1 MTRTEPHEA
10 RRDIVAAGFRAS
22 PQPMLIADGD
32 GRAVAASEGLAALLG
47 LPVDAL
53 PGEICGDW
61 FLPADA
67 MAECALQGGCQGGLQ
82 RHLQLRNVRGEFVP
96 VEVTCSS
103 FAAAPAAAAGGDADE
118 PLPARRHCYFRIEDS
133 RARQQEDQLRAARLA
148 KLPLLNQVSEA
159 LYGVHLTLDQ
169 ILQAIL
175 ICVTAG
181 QGLRFNRAFLLLV
194 DEAGANLRGELAIG
208 PSSAEEAARIW
219 HDLADRP
226 GDLFEMMT
234 SYDQSIKNT
243 NAAVNAIVR
252 RMTVPLVP
260 GEHLLVRAMLERRVE
275 RVTPDRNL
283 PGADE
288 LRGWLG
294 GGPFAVAPLTI
305 RSGPVGVIVA
315 DNAISGQEIGDLDL
329 EFLQMFA
336 NQSASAIENSRLYRE
351 LERRLIDL
359 RRAHHQ
365 QKEDQQTLLRMERLS
380 VMGET
385 SAIVAHELRNPLVA
399 IGGFARTLT
408 RNLDETDPNH
418 RFATII
424 ADEVARMEEIIHDLL
439 DFIRP
444 RKLLRQETVLDAL
457 VTETAERFRAELEGA
472 GIGLVV
478 ENGCAQA
485 VRKCHPGEIQQ
496 VLQNYLLNALQA
508 QAFGGTV
515 TVRTSQVD
523 GGLKVEVLDSGPGFA
538 DSDGK
543 RLFSPFFSTKPTGSG
558 LGLTICAQIIKAHGG
573 VTGAANRP
581 EGGAAFWFILPLP
594 RGQGG

>member
-1 MTRTEPHEA
+1 MSATESGA
-10 RRDIVAAGFRAS
+10 LRQAIVAAGFRACGK
-22 PQPMLIADGD
+22 PLLVMDVE
-32 GRAVAASEGLAALLG
+32 GRAVAASEGFAALLG

-53 PGEICGDW
+53 AGEICGDW
-61 FLPADA
+61 FLPPGALG
-67 MAECALQGGCQGGLQ
+67 ECSLLGGCQGGQQ
-82 RHLQLRNVRGEFVP
+82 RQLQLRNVHGDMIP
-96 VEVTCSS
+96 VEVTCGG
-103 FAAAPAAAAGGDADE
+103 FLADPLLPAADGEAGAQDTRRHCILIVEDE
-118 PLPARRHCYFRIEDS
+118 RARRH
-133 RARQQEDQLRAARLA
+133 EDQVRAARLA

-159 LYGVHLTLDQ
+159 LYGAHLTLDQ
-169 ILQAIL
+169 ILQAVL

-194 DEAGANLRGELAIG
+194 DESGANLRGELAIG

-226 GDLFEMMT
+226 ADLFEMMT

-243 NAAVNAIVR
+243 NAAVNEVVR
-252 RMTVPLVP
+252 RMTVPLEH
-260 GEHLLVRAMLERRVE
+260 GEHLLVRAMHERRVV
-275 RVTPDRNL
+275 RVSSDMHL
-283 PGADE
+283 PGVEE

-351 LERRLIDL
+351 LERRLVDL

-408 RNLDETDPNH
+408 RNLEESDPNH
-418 RFATII
+418 RFAAII

-472 GIGLVV
+472 GIGLEV
-478 ENGCAQA
+478 EAACGEAA
-485 VRKCHPGEIQQ
+485 LECHPGEIQQ
-496 VLQNYLLNALQA
+496 VLQNYLMNAMQA
-508 QAFGGTV
+508 QAFGGRV
-515 TVRTSQVD
+515 TVRTTQVD

-538 DSDGK
+538 DGDGT

-594 RGQGG
+594 RG

>member
-1 MTRTEPHEA
+1 MAGTEPQVA
-10 RRDIVAAGFRAS
+10 RRDIVAAGFRDS
-22 PQPMLIADGD
+22 REPMLIVDAD

-47 LPVDAL
+47 LPADSL
-53 PGEICGDW
+53 PGEICADW
-61 FLPADA
+61 FLPADVLG
-67 MAECALQGGCQGGLQ
+67 ECAPLGGCQGGLQ
-82 RHLQLRNVRGEFVP
+82 RQLQLRTVHGDLVP
-96 VEVTCSS
+96 VEVTCSG
-103 FAAAPAAAAGGDADE
+103 FEAEAPLRDGDGEAGAPG
-118 PLPARRHCYFRIEDS
+118 ARRHCYFHVKD
-133 RARQQEDQLRAARLA
+133 ARVRQHEDQVRAARLA

-159 LYGVHLTLDQ
+159 LYGAHLTLDQ

-194 DEAGANLRGELAIG
+194 DESGTSLRGEVAIG
-208 PSSAEEAARIW
+208 PSNAEEAARIW

-226 GDLFEMMT
+226 ADLFEMMT

-252 RMTVPLVP
+252 RMSVALENH
-260 GEHLLVRAMLERRVE
+260 EHLLVRAMHERRVA
-275 RVTPDRNL
+275 RVTSDL
-283 PGADE
+283 QWPGADE

-336 NQSASAIENSRLYRE
+336 NQSAAAIENSRLYRE
-351 LERRLIDL
+351 LEKRLVDL

-408 RNLDETDPNH
+408 RNLDESDPNH

-444 RKLLRQETVLDAL
+444 RKMLRQETILDSL
-457 VTETAERFRAELEGA
+457 VVETAERFRAELEGS
-472 GIGLVV
+472 GIELVV
-478 ENGCAQA
+478 EAGCGEAA
-485 VRKCHPGEIQQ
+485 LDCHPGEIQQ
-496 VLQNYLLNALQA
+496 VLQNFLMNALQA
-508 QAFGGTV
+508 LAFGGQV
-515 TVRTSQVD
+515 TVRSTPVD

-538 DSDGK
+538 EVDGK

-573 VTGAANRP
+573 VTGAANRSD
-581 EGGAAFWFILPLP
+581 GGAAFWFILPLP
-594 RGQGG
+594 REAG

>member
-1 MTRTEPHEA
+1 MAGDDLERA
-10 RRDIVAAGFRAS
+10 RQALVATGFRES
-22 PQPMLIADGD
+22 RQPMLMVDADG
-32 GRAVAASEGLAALLG
+32 RVAAASQGTAMLLG
-47 LPVDAL
+47 LPLDGLA
-53 PGEICGDW
+53 GEVCGDW
-61 FLPADA
+61 FLPAGA
-67 MAECALQGGCQGGLQ
+67 INECALLGGCQGGLRRQ
-82 RHLQLRNVRGEFVP
+82 MQLRNVHGELIP

-103 FAAAPAAAAGGDADE
+103 FHAE
-118 PLPARRHCYFRIEDS
+118 PLLVLGEGAGRSDDGHRHCFFHVEDV
-133 RARQQEDQLRAARLA
+133 RQREHHDQVRAARLA

-159 LYGVHLTLDQ
+159 LYGAHLTLDQ
-169 ILQAIL
+169 LLQAIL

-194 DEAGANLRGELAIG
+194 DDAGASLRGELAIG
-208 PSSAEEAARIW
+208 PSNAEEAARIW

-226 GDLFEMMT
+226 ADLFEMMT

-243 NAAVNAIVR
+243 NAAVNEIVR
-252 RMTVPLVP
+252 RMKVPLENADHV
-260 GEHLLVRAMLERRVE
+260 LVRSMQERRVA
-275 RVTPDRNL
+275 RVAGDL
-283 PGADE
+283 QMPGVTE
-288 LRGWLG
+288 LQGWLG
-294 GGPFAVAPLTI
+294 PGPFAVAPLTI

-315 DNAISGQEIGDLDL
+315 DNAISGQEISDLDL

-336 NQSASAIENSRLYRE
+336 NQSAAAIENSRLYRE
-351 LERRLIDL
+351 LEKRLVDL

-408 RNLDETDPNH
+408 RNLDEADPNH
-418 RFATII
+418 RFASII
-424 ADEVARMEEIIHDLL
+424 SDEVARMEEIIHDLL

-444 RKLLRQETVLDAL
+444 RKLLRQETVIDGL
-457 VTETAERFRAELEGA
+457 VRETAERFRGELEGA
-472 GIGLVV
+472 GVELVV
-478 ENGCAQA
+478 ETGAGETA
-485 VRKCHPGEIQQ
+485 LECHPGEIQQ
-496 VLQNYLLNALQA
+496 VLQNYLMNALQA
-508 QAFGGTV
+508 QAFGGKV
-515 TVRTSQVD
+515 VVRTSSLE

-538 DSDGK
+538 ETDGK

-594 RGQGG
+594 RE

>member
-1 MTRTEPHEA
+1 MSGAESQLVRH
-10 RRDIVAAGFRAS
+10 DIVAAGFRGS
-22 PQPMLIADGD
+22 REPMLIVDADG
-32 GRAVAASEGLAALLG
+32 RVVAASEGLAALLG

-53 PGEICGDW
+53 PGEICADW
-61 FLPADA
+61 FLPAEA
-67 MAECALQGGCQGGLQ
+67 LGGCALLGGCQGGLQ
-82 RHLQLRNVRGEFVP
+82 RQLHLRNVHGDLVP

-103 FAAAPAAAAGGDADE
+103 FQAE
-118 PLPARRHCYFRIEDS
+118 PLMPGGEGEADGPDARRHCYFHVQD
-133 RARQQEDQLRAARLA
+133 ARVRQHEDQVRAARLA

-159 LYGVHLTLDQ
+159 LYGAHLTLDQ

-194 DEAGANLRGELAIG
+194 DESGTRLRGEVAIG
-208 PSSAEEAARIW
+208 PSNAEEAARIW

-226 GDLFEMMT
+226 ADLFEMMT

-252 RMTVPLVP
+252 RMTVPLEHD
-260 GEHLLVRAMLERRVE
+260 EHLLVRAMHERRVA
-275 RVTPDRNL
+275 RVTSDL
-283 PGADE
+283 QWPGVDE

-336 NQSASAIENSRLYRE
+336 NQSAAAIENSRLYRE
-351 LERRLIDL
+351 LEKRLVDL

-408 RNLDETDPNH
+408 RNLDESDPNH
-418 RFATII
+418 RFASII

-444 RKLLRQETVLDAL
+444 RKMLRQETVLDAL
-457 VTETAERFRAELEGA
+457 VVETAERFRAELEGSAIRLDVEA
-472 GIGLVV
+472 GCGEAAL
-478 ENGCAQA
+478 E
-485 VRKCHPGEIQQ
+485 CHPGEIQQ
-496 VLQNYLLNALQA
+496 VLQNFLMNAMQA
-508 QAFGGTV
+508 QAFGGQV
-515 TVRTSQVD
+515 TVRSTPVD

-538 DSDGK
+538 EADGK

-581 EGGAAFWFILPLP
+581 DGGATFWFILPLP
-594 RGQGG
+594 RDAG

>member
-1 MTRTEPHEA
+1 MSGTEPQVA
-10 RRDIVAAGFRAS
+10 RRDIVAAGFRGS
-22 PQPMLIADGD
+22 REPMLIVDADG
-32 GRAVAASEGLAALLG
+32 RVVAASGGMAALLG
-47 LPVDAL
+47 LPVDSL

-61 FLPADA
+61 FLPAEVLG
-67 MAECALQGGCQGGLQ
+67 ECALLGGCRGGLQ
-82 RHLQLRNVRGEFVP
+82 RQLQLRNVHGDLVP

-103 FAAAPAAAAGGDADE
+103 FEAEARLPGGDGGAGAPD
-118 PLPARRHCYFRIEDS
+118 ARHHCFFHVEDA
-133 RARQQEDQLRAARLA
+133 RVRQQEDQVRAARLA

-159 LYGVHLTLDQ
+159 LYGAHLTLDQ

-194 DEAGANLRGELAIG
+194 DESGTSLRGELAIG
-208 PSSAEEAARIW
+208 PSNAEEAARIW

-226 GDLFEMMT
+226 ADLFEMMT

-252 RMTVPLVP
+252 RMTVALEHH
-260 GEHLLVRAMLERRVE
+260 EHLLVRAMHERRVA
-275 RVTPDRNL
+275 RVTSDL
-283 PGADE
+283 QWPGADD

-336 NQSASAIENSRLYRE
+336 NQSAAAIENSRLYRE
-351 LERRLIDL
+351 LEKRLVDL

-408 RNLDETDPNH
+408 RNLDESDPNH
-418 RFATII
+418 RFASII

-444 RKLLRQETVLDAL
+444 RKMLRQETVLDSL
-457 VTETAERFRAELEGA
+457 VVETAERFRAELEGSGIVLEVEA
-472 GIGLVV
+472 GCGEAALD
-478 ENGCAQA
+478 
-485 VRKCHPGEIQQ
+485 CHPGEIQQ
-496 VLQNYLLNALQA
+496 VLQNFLMNAMQA
-508 QAFGGTV
+508 QAFGGLV
-515 TVRTSQVD
+515 TVRSTPVD
-523 GGLKVEVLDSGPGFA
+523 GGFKVEVLDSGPGFA
-538 DSDGK
+538 EADGK

-573 VTGAANRP
+573 VTGSANRP

-594 RGQGG
+594 REGG

>member
-1 MTRTEPHEA
+1 MTMAGDNLDPAREA
-10 RRDIVAAGFRAS
+10 LIAEGFRGSRQPMILVDVDGHVAAAS
-22 PQPMLIADGD
+22 AG
-32 GRAVAASEGLAALLG
+32 VAELAGVSREVITGSAC
-47 LPVDAL
+47 A
-53 PGEICGDW
+53 DW
-61 FLPADA
+61 FLPEGAVGQ
-67 MAECALQGGCQGGLQ
+67 CTLLGGCQGGLRRQ
-82 RHLQLRNVRGEFVP
+82 AQLRNVNGELIP
-96 VEVTCSS
+96 VEIVCSS
-103 FAAAPAAAAGGDADE
+103 FHAE
-118 PLPARRHCYFRIEDS
+118 PLPGTGAGAAPDDDVRRHCFFHVEDI
-133 RARQQEDQLRAARLA
+133 RRREHDDQVRAARQA

-159 LYGVHLTLDQ
+159 LYGAHLTLDQ
-169 ILQAIL
+169 LQQAIL

-194 DEAGANLRGELAIG
+194 DDAGTILRGELAIG
-208 PSSAEEAARIW
+208 PSNHEEAARIW

-226 GDLFEMMT
+226 ADLFEMMT

-243 NAAVNAIVR
+243 NAAVNEIVR
-252 RMTVPLVP
+252 KMVVSLDRTD
-260 GEHLLVRAMLERRVE
+260 HILVRAMHERRVA
-275 RVTPDRNL
+275 RVTGDMTF

-294 GGPFAVAPLTI
+294 GGQFAVAPLTI

-315 DNAISGQEIGDLDL
+315 DNAISGQEISDLDL

-336 NQSASAIENSRLYRE
+336 NQSAAAVENSRLYRE
-351 LERRLIDL
+351 LEKRLVDL

-385 SAIVAHELRNPLVA
+385 SAIVAHELRNPLVG
-399 IGGFARTLT
+399 IGGFARTLM

-418 RFATII
+418 RFAAII
-424 ADEVARMEEIIHDLL
+424 SEEVARMEEIIHDLL

-444 RKLLRQETVLDAL
+444 RKMLRQETVIDVL
-457 VTETAERFRAELEGA
+457 VNETAERFRGELEGA
-472 GIGLVV
+472 GVQLTI
-478 ENGCAQA
+478 EPGCGELALE
-485 VRKCHPGEIQQ
+485 CHPGEVQQ
-496 VLQNYLLNALQA
+496 VLQNYLMNALQA
-508 QAFGGTV
+508 QALGGQV
-515 TVRTSQVD
+515 IVRTSALE

-538 DSDGK
+538 DADGK

-581 EGGAAFWFILPLP
+581 EGGATFWFILPLP
-594 RGQGG
+594 RS

>member
-1 MTRTEPHEA
+1 MTGSESQA
-10 RRDIVAAGFRAS
+10 AWRDIVAAGFRAS
-22 PQPMLIADGD
+22 PQPLLIADAD
-32 GRAVAASEGLAALLG
+32 GRAVAGSEGLAALLG

-53 PGEICGDW
+53 PGEVCGDW
-61 FLPADA
+61 FLPTDA
-67 MAECALQGGCQGGLQ
+67 LTECALLGGCQGGLL
-82 RHLQLRNVRGEFVP
+82 RHLQLRNVRGELIP
-96 VEVTCSS
+96 IEVKCSS
-103 FAAAPAAAAGGDADE
+103 FTVAPATGVNEGEGAAA
-118 PLPARRHCYFRIEDS
+118 PARRHCFFRLEDA
-133 RARQQEDQLRAARLA
+133 RARQHEDQVRAARLA

-159 LYGVHLTLDQ
+159 LYGAHLTLDQ

-194 DEAGANLRGELAIG
+194 DEAGASLRGELAIG

-243 NAAVNAIVR
+243 NAAVNEIVR
-252 RMTVPLVP
+252 RMTVPMEQS
-260 GEHLLVRAMLERRVE
+260 EHLLVRAMQERRVA
-275 RVTPDRNL
+275 RVTPDMHL

-351 LERRLIDL
+351 LEKRLVDL
-359 RRAHHQ
+359 RRAHIQ

-408 RNLDETDPNH
+408 RNLDEADPNH
-418 RFATII
+418 RFASII

-457 VTETAERFRAELEGA
+457 VAETAERFRAELEGA

-478 ENGCAQA
+478 EAGCGQT
-485 VRKCHPGEIQQ
+485 VLECHPGEIQQ

-538 DSDGK
+538 DVDGK

-594 RGQGG
+594 RG

>member
-1 MTRTEPHEA
+1 MSGTEPRVA
-10 RRDIVAAGFRAS
+10 RRDIVAAGFRGS
-22 PQPMLIADGD
+22 REPMLIADAE
-32 GRAVAASEGLAALLG
+32 GRVVAASEGLAALLG
-47 LPVDAL
+47 LPVDSLA
-53 PGEICGDW
+53 GGTCADW
-61 FLPADA
+61 FLPAETLG
-67 MAECALQGGCQGGLQ
+67 ECALLGGCQGGLQ
-82 RHLQLRNVRGEFVP
+82 RQLQLRNAHGDLVP

-103 FAAAPAAAAGGDADE
+103 FEPAPLPPGGDGRDGTPVA
-118 PLPARRHCYFRIEDS
+118 PRYCYFHVQD
-133 RARQQEDQLRAARLA
+133 ARVREHEDQVRAARLA

-159 LYGVHLTLDQ
+159 LYGAHLTLDQ

-194 DEAGANLRGELAIG
+194 DESGTSLRGEVAIG
-208 PSSAEEAARIW
+208 PSNAEEAARIW

-226 GDLFEMMT
+226 ADLFEMMT

-252 RMTVPLVP
+252 RMSVALEHH
-260 GEHLLVRAMLERRVE
+260 EHLLVRAMHERRVA
-275 RVTPDRNL
+275 RVTSDL
-283 PGADE
+283 QWPGADE

-294 GGPFAVAPLTI
+294 GGTFAVAPLTI

-336 NQSASAIENSRLYRE
+336 NQSAAAIENSRLYRE
-351 LERRLIDL
+351 LERRLVDL

-408 RNLDETDPNH
+408 RNLDESDPNH
-418 RFATII
+418 RFAAII

-444 RKLLRQETVLDAL
+444 RKMLRQETVLDSL
-457 VTETAERFRAELEGA
+457 VVETAERFRAELEGSGIVLEVEA
-472 GIGLVV
+472 GCGEGSL
-478 ENGCAQA
+478 E
-485 VRKCHPGEIQQ
+485 CHPGEIQQ
-496 VLQNYLLNALQA
+496 VLQNFLMNAMQA
-508 QAFGGTV
+508 QAFGGRV
-515 TVRTSQVD
+515 TVRSTPVD
-523 GGLKVEVLDSGPGFA
+523 GGFKVEVLDSGPGFA
-538 DSDGK
+538 EADGK

-573 VTGAANRP
+573 VTGSANRP
-581 EGGAAFWFILPLP
+581 EGGAVFWFILPLP
-594 RGQGG
+594 REAG

>member
-1 MTRTEPHEA
+1 MECDDLESVRQALIVRGFRESRQPMIIVDA
-10 RRDIVAAGFRAS
+10 DGRVAAAS
-22 PQPMLIADGD
+22 
-32 GRAVAASEGLAALLG
+32 AAAAALLG
-47 LPVDAL
+47 SMPAGLV
-53 PGEICGDW
+53 GEVFADW
-61 FLPADA
+61 FLPVGAVS
-67 MAECALQGGCQGGLQ
+67 ECSLLGVCQGGLRRQ
-82 RHLQLRNVRGEFVP
+82 LQLRNVHGDLIP
-96 VEVTCSS
+96 VELVCSS
-103 FAAAPAAAAGGDADE
+103 FPAGPWLQAGDSAVSAEDG
-118 PLPARRHCYFRIEDS
+118 RHHCYFHLEDV
-133 RARQQEDQLRAARLA
+133 RQREHHDQVRAARLA

-159 LYGVHLTLDQ
+159 LYGAHLTLDQ
-169 ILQAIL
+169 LLQAIL

-194 DEAGANLRGELAIG
+194 DDAGLTLRGELAIG
-208 PSSAEEAARIW
+208 PSNPEEAARIW

-226 GDLFEMMT
+226 ADLFEMMT

-243 NAAVNAIVR
+243 NAAVNEIVR
-252 RMTVPLVP
+252 RMLVPL
-260 GEHLLVRAMLERRVE
+260 ERHDHLLVRAMQERRVA
-275 RVTPDRNL
+275 RVTTDMNL

-294 GGPFAVAPLTI
+294 GGQFAIAPLTI
-305 RSGPVGVIVA
+305 RSGPVGIIVA

-336 NQSASAIENSRLYRE
+336 NQSAAAIENSRLYRE
-351 LERRLIDL
+351 LEKRLVDL

-399 IGGFARTLT
+399 IGGFARSLT
-408 RNLDETDPNH
+408 RNLDEKDPNH

-424 ADEVARMEEIIHDLL
+424 SQEVARMEEIIHDLL

-444 RKLLRQETVLDAL
+444 RKLLRQETKIDAL
-457 VTETAERFRAELEGA
+457 VIETAERFRAELA
-472 GIGLVV
+472 GVGVELVLETDCGELTV
-478 ENGCAQA
+478 E
-485 VRKCHPGEIQQ
+485 CHPGEVKQ
-496 VLQNYLLNALQA
+496 VLQNYLMNAMQA
-508 QAFGGTV
+508 QAFGGRV
-515 TVRTSQVD
+515 VVRTSALD

-538 DSDGK
+538 EDEGK

-573 VTGAANRP
+573 VTGAANRT

-594 RGQGG
+594 HG

>member
-1 MTRTEPHEA
+1 MAGDDHSPA
-10 RRDIVAAGFRAS
+10 RQALIARGFSESR
-22 PQPMLIADGD
+22 QPMLMVDADG
-32 GRAVAASEGLAALLG
+32 RVAAASRGTADLVG
-47 LPVDAL
+47 LPPDGLV
-53 PGEICGDW
+53 GEVCADW
-61 FLPADA
+61 FLPAGA
-67 MAECALQGGCQGGLQ
+67 TSECAQLGGCQGGLRRQ
-82 RHLQLRNVRGEFVP
+82 LQLRTTHGELIP

-103 FAAAPAAAAGGDADE
+103 FHAE
-118 PLPARRHCYFRIEDS
+118 PLLPPGEGAAVAEDGRRHCFFHVEDV
-133 RARQQEDQLRAARLA
+133 RLRDHDDQVRAARLA

-159 LYGVHLTLDQ
+159 LYGAHLTLDQ
-169 ILQAIL
+169 LLQAIL

-208 PSSAEEAARIW
+208 PSNPEEAARIW

-226 GDLFEMMT
+226 ADLFEMMT

-243 NAAVNAIVR
+243 NAAVNEIVG
-252 RMTVPLVP
+252 RMRVPLDRTD
-260 GEHLLVRAMLERRVE
+260 HLLVRAMHERRIA
-275 RVTPDRNL
+275 RVTNDMQL
-283 PGADE
+283 PGLDE

-336 NQSASAIENSRLYRE
+336 NQSAAAIENSRLYRE
-351 LERRLIDL
+351 LEKRLLDL

-408 RNLDETDPNH
+408 RNLDESDPNH
-418 RFATII
+418 RFAAII
-424 ADEVARMEEIIHDLL
+424 SDEVARMEEIIHDLL

-444 RKLLRQETVLDAL
+444 RKLLRQETVIDAL
-457 VTETAERFRAELEGA
+457 VTETAERFRAELEAA
-472 GIGLVV
+472 GVV
-478 ENGCAQA
+478 LEVMPGCGETALE
-485 VRKCHPGEIQQ
+485 CHPGEIQQ
-496 VLQNYLLNALQA
+496 VLQNYLMNALQA
-508 QAFGGTV
+508 QAFGGRV
-515 TVRTSQVD
+515 TVRTSAVD

-538 DSDGK
+538 ETDGK

-581 EGGAAFWFILPLP
+581 EGGATFWFILPLP
-594 RGQGG
+594 RD